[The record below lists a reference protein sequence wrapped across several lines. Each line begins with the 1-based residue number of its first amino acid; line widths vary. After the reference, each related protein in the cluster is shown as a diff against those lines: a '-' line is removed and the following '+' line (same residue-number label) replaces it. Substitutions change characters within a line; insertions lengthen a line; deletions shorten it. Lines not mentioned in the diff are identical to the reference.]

1 MARRSHKNSP
11 EHNEQVKVFGWK
23 NNPNT
28 LAEFPQVALLHAIPN
43 GIPLYPHER
52 TFFVME
58 GLTAGVPD
66 INLPV
71 PSLNYCGLWIEMK
84 SPSGGE
90 LSDKQA
96 AMLKLLRSYG
106 NFVSVLRTGEEA
118 IAVIMAYLREM
129 DEVLKHYAWT
139 GETDYGYKP
148 RRRQKVSRRIPVFHS
163 ETAPD
168 VQAPTFDLSDI
179 SFDL

>member
-1 MARRSHKNSP
+1 MARRSHKASP

-28 LAEFPQVALLHAIPN
+28 LAKYPQVSLLHAIPN

-58 GLTAGVPD
+58 GLTSGVPD
-66 INLPV
+66 LNLPV

-84 SPSGGE
+84 SPKGGV
-90 LSDKQA
+90 LSDKQEA
-96 AMLKLLRSYG
+96 FLKVLRSYG
-106 NFVSVLRTGEEA
+106 NYVAVLKTGEDA
-118 IAVIMAYLREM
+118 IATIMAYLEEM
-129 DEVLKHYAWT
+129 EAVLKHYEWN
-139 GETDYGYKP
+139 GETDYGYTPKK
-148 RRRQKVSRRIPVFHS
+148 RKKASRKIPIFKS

-168 VQAPTFDLSDI
+168 FKAPTFELGDI
-179 SFDL
+179 TFDL